1 MKPTEVYILV
11 FMEESA
17 FYSDILLDLSPDMYI
32 FLGPENNILK
42 MNRVARQF
50 FAVDTGTALEGTGFF
65 SIIENPVLVLLVKKW
80 FEKLNKGIEIDE
92 IFPLDLMQSDRYEWF
107 HVRALNAEQD
117 GRLLGKVFYISVVTE
132 LYSQKKI
139 LDTLMSSIPGE
150 VLVFD
155 RNLQILLVSDAVARA
170 NGFISWRELAG
181 KCIRDLPKVDV
192 IFIEAMIE
200 TSILFDQPMH
210 QVVKYT
216 RPNSEIGW
224 NYVDLRT
231 IKSTAGT
238 FGYIM
243 TQFDITGEIKP
254 KAILEALMDSA
265 TDAITI
271 VNPEGIIEYASRS
284 LVRLLGFDNW
294 RSVINH
300 PWNYLFKNADAGMLK
315 YADLFSGDWTQPQK
329 STLSFDNP
337 EGKTFLNYQIDPLDY
352 QNENFG
358 LISIATNTTEL
369 VAARDK
375 AESAVRAKAAFLANM
390 SHELRTPMN
399 AVLGMNE
406 LLSRTPLAP
415 LQKNYVSQIRSS
427 ASLLLSIINDILDFS
442 RIEDRKMELA
452 DSPYDFNA
460 LLHDVIN
467 LVAVKVAEKDLSFT
481 VDLDPSIPAA
491 LVGDEIRIKQIL
503 INLLNNAVKFT
514 SMGEVNLT
522 VAAEPSVGRRR
533 VQLKFSIRDTGI
545 GIPKD
550 KQAELFERFFRIESS
565 GTLPVEGSGLGLSI
579 CKGLVSLMGGTLSL
593 ESDDGAGAVF
603 TATLSQAVP
612 AGSEPI
618 ASFAYAAPVSL
629 LVFEDDAPTLA
640 SIRRMAGRAGV
651 RADFCSDIDG
661 FRTRLAAADFAY
673 THVVFCYKNG
683 YAFAVEAAARTTSV
697 KWLAL
702 LSMTDF
708 IGSGKDPA
716 IDFIFKPLV
725 LPVLSR
731 FFHGERVDFSVSI
744 PLVNTMGLES
754 SWFRA
759 SGVHVLVV
767 DDSTVNRKVAEGFL
781 QTLDIRVDEADSG
794 AEALRMAAETKYDL
808 ILMDHM
814 MPGMDGL
821 EAASRIRVLAGYADV
836 PIIALTANA
845 GVTYGELYRKSGM
858 NDTLYK
864 PIEFTAFVSCLKKWL
879 PPEKRQ
885 SVGAE
890 PVQTAAD
897 AHEAPAITPHAGAGV
912 SGDGKTG
919 WIPGLDRESG
929 IGFTGSLKNLEMIL
943 KVFKRTSPK
952 LLEQL
957 ESGRRSGN
965 ANQFRVAAH
974 SLISSCANIGAVK
987 LSALAREL
995 EDAIIGGKT
1004 AETDRL
1010 YAAVHEE
1017 LEMIIT
1023 GVDAYAGNPENG
1035 RTT

>member
-1 MKPTEVYILV
+1 M
-11 FMEESA
+11 
-17 FYSDILLDLSPDMYI
+17 DLSPDLYI
-32 FLGPENNILK
+32 FLGPENNILS
-42 MNRVARQF
+42 MNKVARQYF
-50 FAVDTGTALEGTGFF
+50 NIDTPAVPQETDFF
-65 SIIENPVLVLLVKKW
+65 SVIENPVLHLLVKKW
-80 FEKLNKGIEIDE
+80 FEKLNKGMEIDE
-92 IFPLDLMQSDRYEWF
+92 IFPLDQNDSDKYEWF
-107 HVRALNAEQD
+107 RVRALNAEQD
-117 GRLLGKVFYISVVTE
+117 GRLLGKVLYISVVTE

-139 LDTLMSSIPGE
+139 LDTLMGSIPGE

-155 RNLQILLVSDAVARA
+155 RNLQILLVSDVVARS
-170 NGFISWRELAG
+170 NGFVSWRELAG
-181 KCIRDLPKVDV
+181 KSIRDLPKVDV
-192 IFIEAMIE
+192 VFIEAMIE
-200 TSILFDQPMH
+200 KSILFDQPMH
-210 QVVKYT
+210 HVVKYT

-265 TDAITI
+265 SDAITI
-271 VNPEGIIEYASRS
+271 INPEGVVEYASRS

-294 RSVINH
+294 RTVVNH

-315 YADLFSGDWTQPQK
+315 YAGLFSGDWTQPQQG
-329 STLSFDNP
+329 TLTFDNP

-415 LQKNYVSQIRSS
+415 LQKNYVSQVRSS
-427 ASLLLSIINDILDFS
+427 AAMLLSIINDILEFS
-442 RIEDRKMELA
+442 RIEDRKMELSVA
-452 DSPYDFNA
+452 PYNINS

-481 VDLDPSIPAA
+481 VDLDPTIPSN
-491 LVGDEIRIKQIL
+491 LIGDEIRIKQIL

-514 SMGEVNLT
+514 SEGEVNLT
-522 VAAEPSVGRRR
+522 VSAEPSVGRRQ
-533 VQLKFSIRDTGI
+533 VQLTFRIRDTGI
-545 GIPKD
+545 GIPKE
-550 KQAELFERFFRIESS
+550 KQVELFERFFRIENS
-565 GTLPVEGSGLGLSI
+565 GALPVEGSGLGLSI

-593 ESDDGAGAVF
+593 ESDDGVGSVF

-612 AGSEPI
+612 AGSEPL
-618 ASFAYAAPVSL
+618 AVFAYRSPVFLLAFEEDAA
-629 LVFEDDAPTLA
+629 TLA
-640 SIRRMAGRAGV
+640 SIRRMAESANI
-651 RADFCSDIDG
+651 RADFYSSIDD
-661 FRTRLAAADFAY
+661 FRARLVVDKFAY
-673 THVVFCYKNG
+673 THVVFGYKNG
-683 YAFAVEAAARTTSV
+683 YTAAVDSALRNPGV

-708 IGSGKDPA
+708 IGAGKDPA

-731 FFHGERVDFSVSI
+731 FFHDERVDFSVSI
-744 PLVNTMGLES
+744 PLVNAMGIET

-759 SGVHVLVV
+759 SGVRVLVV
-767 DDSTVNRKVAEGFL
+767 DDSMVNRKVAEGFL
-781 QTLDIRVDEADSG
+781 QTFDIRVDEADSG
-794 AEALRMAAETKYDL
+794 AEAVRKASATVYDL

-821 EAASRIRVLAGYADV
+821 EATARIRALDGYAMV

-845 GVTYGELYRKSGM
+845 VATYGELYRKAGM

-864 PIEFTAFVSCLKKWL
+864 PIEFTAFVACLKKWL

-885 SVGAE
+885 AVEVEKTEPALLPAE
-890 PVQTAAD
+890 PRTTVG
-897 AHEAPAITPHAGAGV
+897 TPVDV
-912 SGDGKTG
+912 SQSGSDE
-919 WIPGLDRESG
+919 WIPGLDKESG
-929 IGFTGSLKNLEMIL
+929 IGFTGSIKNLEMIL
-943 KVFKRTSPK
+943 KVFNRTAPK
-952 LLEQL
+952 LIEQL

-965 ANQFRVAAH
+965 ANLFRVAAH
-974 SLISSCANIGAVK
+974 SLISSCANVGAVK
-987 LSALAREL
+987 LSALSREL

-1004 AETDRL
+1004 EDTDQLYQDVHAELRKIMAGVAEHIK
-1010 YAAVHEE
+1010 AASQGS
-1017 LEMIIT
+1017 LS
-1023 GVDAYAGNPENG
+1023 
-1035 RTT
+1035 